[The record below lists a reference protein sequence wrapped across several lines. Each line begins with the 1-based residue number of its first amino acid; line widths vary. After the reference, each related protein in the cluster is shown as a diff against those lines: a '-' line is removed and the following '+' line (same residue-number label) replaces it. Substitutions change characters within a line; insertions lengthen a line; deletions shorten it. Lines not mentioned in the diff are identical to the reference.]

1 MWLEILTMAFE
12 SLRYNKLRTILSM
25 LGVVIGVSTVIAVF
39 AIGQGAQT
47 SVNEQFEGLSAKT
60 IMVMG
65 GFGGRPDGGASRSSK
80 LSIDD
85 ISVIREKSVYVG
97 TATGVI
103 EGNGS
108 LSYDSIDESFT
119 IVGTDLEFFN
129 ISNLELV
136 SGRFFTE
143 EENNNKEK
151 VAVIGSGLVEAFF
164 ADGGN
169 PLGAEIT
176 VGSKKVEVIGVL
188 KETGGNVGRMSKDDA
203 IYIPYQTVK
212 SSILGTTAQIMLT
225 LEASSVDTVSLAT
238 EEVTQILREN
248 HGLKDEQEDDFRIM
262 DAGSMVSTAQESAE
276 LMTTLLTM
284 VATIVLIVSGIGI
297 MNVMFVTVAERTKEI
312 GIAKA
317 LGAKGEDILTQFL
330 FESIILSTLGGAI
343 GIIIGQV
350 AIPLIGRFGGMQVTS
365 TVTGPALGFGFSV
378 LVGIVFGFY
387 PALKASRLDP
397 VDALRSE

>member
-12 SLRYNKLRTILSM
+12 SLMHNKLRTILSM
-25 LGVVIGVSTVIAVF
+25 LGVIIGVSTVIAVF

-47 SVNEQFEGLSAKT
+47 AVNEQFEGLSAKT
-60 IMVMG
+60 IMVMS
-65 GFGGRPDGGASRSSK
+65 GFGGRPNGGASRSSK

-85 ISVIREKSVYVG
+85 IGVIRERSAYVN

-103 EGNGS
+103 QGNGT
-108 LSYDSIDESFT
+108 LSYDSIDESFA
-119 IVGTDLEFFN
+119 IVGTDLEFFK
-129 ISNLELV
+129 ISNLELA

-143 EENNNKEK
+143 EEIFSKDK
-151 VAVIGSGLVEAFF
+151 VAIIGSGLVEAFF
-164 ADGGN
+164 TDGNN

-188 KETGGNVGRMSKDDA
+188 KETGSNVGQMSKDDS
-203 IYIPYQTVK
+203 IYIPYETVRT
-212 SSILGTTAQIMLT
+212 SILGTTAQITLT
-225 LEASSVDTVSLAT
+225 LEAGSVDTVSVAT
-238 EEVTQILREN
+238 EEVTQILRDE
-248 HGLKDEQEDDFRIM
+248 HGLKDGQEDDFRIM
-262 DAGSMVSTAQESAE
+262 DAGSMVGTAQESAK
-276 LMTTLLTM
+276 LMTALLTM

-317 LGAKGEDILTQFL
+317 IGAKGEDILAQFL
-330 FESIILSTLGGAI
+330 FESIILSSLGGAI
-343 GIIIGQV
+343 GIIIGQI
-350 AIPLIGRFGGMQVTS
+350 AIPLIGRFGGMFLTS
-365 TVTGPALGFGFSV
+365 TITGPVLGFSFSA
-378 LVGIVFGFY
+378 LVGILFGFY